1 MVTKA
6 RAGFTLLEIAVSLVV
21 LGVVLTT
28 VAHVIQWSAAEHRLI
43 QRKRCALEA
52 ATTVLDCLTVRDWS
66 AITSERAAAIHLP
79 PETTRFLTDPH
90 LKVSV
95 AEEKEQQGLSA
106 KRVSVEI
113 TWANSAGGTN
123 EQVRLSTWVFAR
135 GPLKGAVR

>member
-28 VAHVIQWSAAEHRLI
+28 VAQVTQWSAAEHRSI

-66 AITSERAAAIHLP
+66 AITSESAAAIHLP
-79 PETTRFLTDPH
+79 PETTRFLADPH
-90 LKVSV
+90 LEVSV
-95 AEEKEQQGLSA
+95 AKEKEPRGLSA

-113 TWANSAGGTN
+113 TWANAAGRAN
-123 EQVRLSTWVFAR
+123 ERVRLSTWVFAR
-135 GPLKGAVR
+135 GPLKGAAP

>member
-1 MVTKA
+1 MVTRA

-28 VAHVIQWSAAEHRLI
+28 VAQVIGWSAAEHRAI

-52 ATTVLDCLTVRDWS
+52 ATTVLDCLSVRDWS
-66 AITSERAAAIHLP
+66 AITSESAAAIHLP
-79 PETTRFLTDPH
+79 PETTRLLADPH
-90 LKVSV
+90 LQVSV
-95 AEEKEQQGLSA
+95 VEEKEQQGLPG

-113 TWANSAGGTN
+113 TWANAAGRAK

-135 GPLKGAVR
+135 GPLKGAAR